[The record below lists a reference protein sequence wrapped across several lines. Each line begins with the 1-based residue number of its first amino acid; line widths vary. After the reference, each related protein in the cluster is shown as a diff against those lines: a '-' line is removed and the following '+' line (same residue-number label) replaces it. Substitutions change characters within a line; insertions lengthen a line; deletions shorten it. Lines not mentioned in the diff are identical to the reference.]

1 MNYLKSKQVIYI
13 FFLFI
18 IDSWNTFKKI
28 LFNVEQINELKKEN
42 VDLKLKVNTV
52 NEDLQLSLNRSQI
65 INQNKISDL
74 DKKQTGILIDIIIL
88 FDRK

>member
-1 MNYLKSKQVIYI
+1 M
-13 FFLFI
+13 
-18 IDSWNTFKKI
+18 NTFKKI

>member
-65 INQNKISDL
+65 INQNKLSDV
-74 DKKQTGILIDIIIL
+74 TSMYII
-88 FDRK
+88 FY